1 MWIKEQ
7 ESRFCN
13 EITANPFYL
22 STLPSKAQFRRQHF
36 TSAYQLWARLVTPHP
51 AQLWWTEGQEKLLT
65 DHHHFFGK
73 AKYPFKK
80 NQTQP
85 PIPGSWRWPESASI
99 GDNTAALHQGTT
111 KTRHPLPEA
120 ALQLLYAPLGT
131 NYSLYCRLVILNP
144 CSLQWLLHGSVFC
157 EPPCPYQLLRKP
169 LAICCQGCF
178 ETGPF
183 NQEVNILYYCGFRII
198 IIYFKKQD
206 KRQLRSEKSAWCS
219 YLFIKL
225 KCY

>member
-99 GDNTAALHQGTT
+99 GDNTATLHQGTT

-120 ALQLLYAPLGT
+120 ALVCSSGDKLLPVLQAGNSEPLLIT
-131 NYSLYCRLVILNP
+131 MITSWFCFLWTSL
-144 CSLQWLLHGSVFC
+144 
-157 EPPCPYQLLRKP
+157 P
-169 LAICCQGCF
+169 LPAF
-178 ETGPF
+178 EEATCHMLSGMFWNRP
-183 NQEVNILYYCGFRII
+183 V
-198 IIYFKKQD
+198 
-206 KRQLRSEKSAWCS
+206 
-219 YLFIKL
+219 
-225 KCY
+225 